1 MNNTINAWQ
10 QQSNDSIFSCI
21 LDDTILGSNKNNTN
35 NIDNDND
42 VLSKE
47 TIDQLIAVGLKYKKK
62 YKNLTKEL
70 SNLSK
75 QYDELKNLNSVYENK
90 NKNIINLLQEQE
102 IQLNQ
107 NYINDISILKEENN
121 INIERLRSELLA
133 EQNKALGYKQ
143 KYDSIDASRKKDNTE
158 REELINHNLSL
169 VKEIEV
175 LKRDFEVEKMN
186 LLLSRDQISDSER
199 TGLLR
204 RALIAEEKIERFK
217 DTIDSELVAKLT
229 SELNVSRQRIQELEL
244 SQRDCDAMLK
254 LAREELL
261 NMNNEMVNMI
271 ECKSRVEE
279 ATRLVLEE
287 NKILREK
294 S

>member
-62 YKNLTKEL
+62 CKNLTKEL

-90 NKNIINLLQEQE
+90 NKNIITLLQEQE

-121 INIERLRSELLA
+121 INIERLKSELLA